1 MNTWWQDIRYGL
13 RMLGRSPAFT
23 AVAVLTLGLGIGA
36 NTAIFSVVNW
46 LLLRPLPVSQPSEL
60 TVVAY
65 QQKKGPIGI
74 HFSYPGFQD
83 VRQQTA
89 AVFSDVLGYAF
100 GLDGIRANAKSDRIL
115 TAYVT
120 GNYFTALGLRPA
132 LGRLILPSEGKTA
145 GADPYMVLGYSY
157 WQTRFGGDP
166 GVVGKQVSVDGHPV
180 TIVGVAPKGFAGLY
194 SLVDVQGYL
203 PYGMR
208 VIEGRLKNDFMTDR
222 ETRNLYLF
230 GRLRPGAS
238 LEQAQAV
245 LNVVAQRLSAAH
257 AKTEEG
263 LSLHAYPE
271 RDSRPEPDPDHTMRT
286 VSVLFLMLA
295 ALVLVLAC
303 VNVANILLVRAT
315 VREREMAVR
324 AALGAGRGRLVRQLL
339 TESLLLALAGGA
351 AGILFGA
358 GGSRML
364 GSIRLQ
370 TDLPIRLD
378 FSLDWRVLAYALAAA
393 LLTGIV
399 VGIIPALRSSRANV
413 SEVLHEGGR
422 TVSGGRHRLRS
433 ALVTAQ
439 VGGSLMLLIVAGL
452 FMRSLGKAQKANL
465 GFDPA
470 GVVNLSMDPSGAGY
484 NEEQG
489 RAFFRQLLDRARA
502 MPGVSSAALAFSV
515 PMGYYSNSATLLID
529 GYTPPPGQPLPSVT
543 YNPVSPGYLRL
554 MRLPL
559 VRGRSFT
566 DADDKNA
573 PYVAIVNQ
581 VMAERFWPHQD
592 PIGQQ
597 FRMQAEKDH
606 PIRVVGV
613 VKNARVQGLTG
624 AIDPYF
630 YVPMEQNYTPLATLQ
645 VRTTVA
651 PPTVIREL
659 EQEIR
664 TLAPGMPVFDVQTM
678 TAALG
683 GLNGFLIFQLG
694 AGLAGA
700 LGALG
705 LLLAIVGVYGVVS
718 YSTSQ
723 RTHEIGIRMA
733 LGAQPADVL
742 RIIFREGLVIVGV
755 GVVVGLAAAFAI
767 SRLVANFL
775 VGVSATDPLTY
786 GSVSAVLVLVALA
799 ACFIPA
805 RRAMRLE
812 PTIALRHE

>member
-74 HFSYPGFQD
+74 HFSHPGFQD
-83 VRQQTA
+83 IRQQTA

-100 GLDGIRANAKSDRIL
+100 GLDGLKANARSDRIL

-120 GNYFTALGLRPA
+120 GNYFPTLGLRPA

-145 GADPYMVLGYSY
+145 GADPYMVLGYSF

-166 GVVGKQVSVDGHPV
+166 GVVGKQVAVDGHPV
-180 TIVGVAPKGFAGLY
+180 TIVGVAPKGFGGLY
-194 SLVDVQGYL
+194 PLVDVQGYL

-208 VIEGRLKNDFMTDR
+208 VIESRLKNDFMTDW
-222 ETRNLYLF
+222 ESRNLYLF

-245 LNVVAQRLSAAH
+245 LNVVAQRFSAEH
-257 AKTEEG
+257 PKTEEG

-271 RDSRPEPDPDHTMRT
+271 REARPEPDPDHTLRT
-286 VSVLFLMLA
+286 LSVLFLTLA

-324 AALGAGRGRLVRQLL
+324 AALGAGRGRLVRLLL

-351 AGILFGA
+351 AGVLLGA
-358 GGSRML
+358 WGSRML
-364 GSIRLQ
+364 GSIHLQ
-370 TDLPIRLD
+370 TDLPIQLD
-378 FSLDWRVLAYALAAA
+378 FSLDWRVLTYALAAA

-399 VGIIPALRSSRANV
+399 VGIIPALRASRANV

-422 TVSGGRHRLRS
+422 TVSGGRHRLRT
-433 ALVTAQ
+433 ALVMAQ

-452 FMRSLGKAQKANL
+452 FMRSLGKAQQAHL

-470 GVVNLSMDPSGAGY
+470 GVVNLSLDPSGAGY
-484 NEEQG
+484 NAEQA
-489 RAFFRQLLDRARA
+489 RAFFRQLLDRTRA
-502 MPGVSSAALAFSV
+502 LPGVNSAALAFSV
-515 PMGYYSNSATLLID
+515 PMGYYSNSSTLTID
-529 GYTPPPGQPLPSVT
+529 GYTPPPGQPSPSVT
-543 YNPVSPGYLRL
+543 YNPVSPGYLKM

-559 VRGRSFT
+559 VRGRAFT

-597 FRMQAEKDH
+597 FRMQGEKDH
-606 PIRVVGV
+606 AIRVVGV

-624 AIDPYF
+624 SIDPYF
-630 YVPMEQNYTPLATLQ
+630 YVPLEQNYIPLATLQ
-645 VRTTVA
+645 VRTTLA
-651 PPTVIREL
+651 PPTVIREV
-659 EQEIR
+659 EQEIQ
-664 TLAPGMPVFDVQTM
+664 TLAPGIPVFDVQTM
-678 TAALG
+678 TSALD

>member
-13 RMLGRSPAFT
+13 RMLARSPAFT
-23 AVAVLTLGLGIGA
+23 VVAVLTLGLGIGA

-46 LLLRPLPVSQPSEL
+46 LLLRPLPVSRPAQI
-60 TVVAY
+60 TVIAY
-65 QQKKGPIGI
+65 QQKKGPIGTS
-74 HFSYPGFQD
+74 FSHSGFQD
-83 VRQQTA
+83 IRQQTTG
-89 AVFSDVLGYAF
+89 VFSDVLGYAF
-100 GLDGIRANAKSDRIL
+100 GLDGLKANGKSDRIL
-115 TAYVT
+115 SAYVT
-120 GNYFTALGLRPA
+120 GNYFTALGLQPA

-157 WQTRFGGDP
+157 WETRFGRDP

-180 TIVGVAPKGFAGLY
+180 TIVGVAPKGFVGLY
-194 SLVDVQGYL
+194 PLVDMQGYL

-208 VIEGRLKNDFMTDR
+208 VIENPKSDFMSDR
-222 ETRNLYLF
+222 ESHNLHLF
-230 GRLRPGAS
+230 GRLQAGTS
-238 LEQAQAV
+238 LAQAQAI
-245 LNVVAQRLSAAH
+245 LNVVAQRLAAAH
-257 AKTEEG
+257 PKTEEG

-271 RDSRPEPDPDHTMRT
+271 RDARPEPDPDHTIGT
-286 VSVLFLMLA
+286 VSVLFLTLA

-351 AGILFGA
+351 AGVLLGA
-358 GGSRML
+358 WASGLL
-364 GSIRLQ
+364 GSIQLK

-378 FSLDWRVLAYALAAA
+378 FSLDWRVLSYALGAA

-399 VGIIPALRSSRANV
+399 VGIIPALRASRANV

-422 TVSGGRHRLRS
+422 TVSGRRHRLRS
-433 ALVTAQ
+433 ALVMAQ
-439 VGGSLMLLIVAGL
+439 VSGSLMLLIVAGL
-452 FMRSLGKAQKANL
+452 FMRSLGHAQQSNL

-470 GVVNLSMDPSGAGY
+470 DVVNLSMDPSGAGY

-489 RAFFRQLLDRARA
+489 RAFFRQLLGRARA
-502 MPGVSSAALAFSV
+502 LPGVTSAALAFTV
-515 PMGYYSNSATLLID
+515 PMGYYSDDATLEID
-529 GYTPPPGQPLPSVT
+529 GYTPPPGQPPPVVT
-543 YNPVSPGYLRL
+543 FNPVSPGYLRL

-559 VRGRSFT
+559 VRGRAFT
-566 DADDKNA
+566 DADEKDA

-592 PIGQQ
+592 PIGRE
-597 FRMQAEKDH
+597 FRMQSDKDH

-613 VKNARVQGLTG
+613 VKNARVQNLTG
-624 AIDPYF
+624 AIDPYL
-630 YVPMEQNYTPLATLQ
+630 YVPLAQHYTLLATLH
-645 VRTTVA
+645 VRTSVA
-651 PPTVIREL
+651 PQTVILEL
-659 EQEIR
+659 GQEIQ

-678 TAALG
+678 TQALN
-683 GLNGFLIFQLG
+683 GLNGFLTFQLG

-705 LLLAIVGVYGVVS
+705 LILAIVGVYGVVS

-733 LGAQPADVL
+733 LGAQPGDVL
-742 RIIFREGLVIVGV
+742 RIIFREGLMIVGV
-755 GVVVGLAAAFAI
+755 GVVVGLGAALAI

-786 GSVSAVLVLVALA
+786 VSVSVLLVLVALA

-805 RRAMRLE
+805 RRAMLLD
-812 PTIALRHE
+812 PTVALRHE

>member
-65 QQKKGPIGI
+65 QQKQGPIGI

-351 AGILFGA
+351 AGLLLGA
-358 GGSRML
+358 WASGLL
-364 GSIRLQ
+364 GSIHLK

-378 FSLDWRVLAYALAAA
+378 FSLDWRVLSY
-393 LLTGIV
+393 
-399 VGIIPALRSSRANV
+399 
-413 SEVLHEGGR
+413 
-422 TVSGGRHRLRS
+422 
-433 ALVTAQ
+433 
-439 VGGSLMLLIVAGL
+439 
-452 FMRSLGKAQKANL
+452 
-465 GFDPA
+465 
-470 GVVNLSMDPSGAGY
+470 
-484 NEEQG
+484 
-489 RAFFRQLLDRARA
+489 
-502 MPGVSSAALAFSV
+502 
-515 PMGYYSNSATLLID
+515 
-529 GYTPPPGQPLPSVT
+529 
-543 YNPVSPGYLRL
+543 
-554 MRLPL
+554 
-559 VRGRSFT
+559 
-566 DADDKNA
+566 
-573 PYVAIVNQ
+573 
-581 VMAERFWPHQD
+581 
-592 PIGQQ
+592 
-597 FRMQAEKDH
+597 
-606 PIRVVGV
+606 
-613 VKNARVQGLTG
+613 
-624 AIDPYF
+624 
-630 YVPMEQNYTPLATLQ
+630 
-645 VRTTVA
+645 
-651 PPTVIREL
+651 
-659 EQEIR
+659 
-664 TLAPGMPVFDVQTM
+664 
-678 TAALG
+678 
-683 GLNGFLIFQLG
+683 
-694 AGLAGA
+694 A
-700 LGALG
+700 LGAVTGVLFLVLEPYKNDRFVRFHAMQSILYRVAFVILPIAWNIVWG
-705 LLLAIVGVYGVVS
+705 TLASIVGFWVLAVDVPLRLLVCLGIFLFWLFLMFQAY
-718 YSTSQ
+718 SQ
-723 RTHEIGIRMA
+723 REYRIPWIGEI
-733 LGAQPADVL
+733 
-742 RIIFREGLVIVGV
+742 
-755 GVVVGLAAAFAI
+755 AAKQ
-767 SRLVANFL
+767 V
-775 VGVSATDPLTY
+775 
-786 GSVSAVLVLVALA
+786 
-799 ACFIPA
+799 
-805 RRAMRLE
+805 
-812 PTIALRHE
+812 H

>member
-74 HFSYPGFQD
+74 HFSHPGFQD
-83 VRQQTA
+83 IRQQTA

-100 GLDGIRANAKSDRIL
+100 GLDGLKANARSDRIL

-120 GNYFTALGLRPA
+120 GNYFPTLGLRPA

-145 GADPYMVLGYSY
+145 GADPYMVLGYSF

-166 GVVGKQVSVDGHPV
+166 GVVGKQVAVDGHPV
-180 TIVGVAPKGFAGLY
+180 TIVGVAPKGFGGLY
-194 SLVDVQGYL
+194 PLVDVQGYL

-208 VIEGRLKNDFMTDR
+208 VIESRLKNDFMTDW
-222 ETRNLYLF
+222 ESRNLYLF

-245 LNVVAQRLSAAH
+245 LNVVAQRFSAEH
-257 AKTEEG
+257 PKTEEG

-271 RDSRPEPDPDHTMRT
+271 REARPEPDPDHTLRT
-286 VSVLFLMLA
+286 LSVLFLTLA

-324 AALGAGRGRLVRQLL
+324 AALGAGRGRLVRLLL

-351 AGILFGA
+351 AGVLLGA
-358 GGSRML
+358 WGSRML
-364 GSIRLQ
+364 GSIHLQ
-370 TDLPIRLD
+370 TDLPIQLD
-378 FSLDWRVLAYALAAA
+378 FSLDWRVLTYALAAA

-399 VGIIPALRSSRANV
+399 VGIIPALRASRANV

-422 TVSGGRHRLRS
+422 TVSGGRHRLRT
-433 ALVTAQ
+433 ALVMAQ

-452 FMRSLGKAQKANL
+452 FMRSLGKAQQAHL

-470 GVVNLSMDPSGAGY
+470 GVVNLSLDPSGAGY
-484 NEEQG
+484 NAEQA
-489 RAFFRQLLDRARA
+489 RAFFRQLLDRTRA
-502 MPGVSSAALAFSV
+502 LPGVNSAALAFSV
-515 PMGYYSNSATLLID
+515 PMGYYSNSSTLTID
-529 GYTPPPGQPLPSVT
+529 GYTPPPGQPSPSVT
-543 YNPVSPGYLRL
+543 YNPVSPGYLKM

-559 VRGRSFT
+559 VRGRAFT

-597 FRMQAEKDH
+597 FRMQGEKDH
-606 PIRVVGV
+606 AIRVVGV

-624 AIDPYF
+624 SIDPYF
-630 YVPMEQNYTPLATLQ
+630 YVPLEQNYIPLATLQ
-645 VRTTVA
+645 VRTTLA
-651 PPTVIREL
+651 PPTVIREV
-659 EQEIR
+659 EQEIQ
-664 TLAPGMPVFDVQTM
+664 TLAPGIPVFDVQTM
-678 TAALG
+678 TSALD

-755 GVVVGLAAAFAI
+755 GVVVGLAAACAI